1 MLRANYA
8 RELLSWA
15 FLPIMLG
22 AVEGGTVSI
31 VVKKHFAALPEVS
44 PSELNFAVAAV
55 TAAPAMANITS
66 FLWAGLA
73 HGRPKVPFIAA
84 LQIATA
90 AMVLLLGL
98 CPQSVVGLAAF
109 TAATILARVFWSGV
123 ITLRT
128 AVWRANYPHA
138 DRARIAGKMATVQ
151 SIVLAATGFAIGK
164 ALDFSP
170 ASFLFVYPAAAAFGL
185 VGNAIYRRVRLRGQR
200 RLARAESSGRRE
212 ERPTLSPMSVVSVLR
227 EDRSYRR
234 FMTWMFVFGL
244 GNLMISAP
252 LAISLEDRIGVT
264 YLEGILVTTIIP
276 LATMPLI
283 IPLWARLLGRLHII
297 EFRAVHGWSFVLAS
311 TLLFIAAWFES
322 FPLYCLASMFLGVG
336 FAGGVLAWNLGHHDF
351 APPHR
356 DGQYMGVHVTLTG
369 IRGILAPFLAVG
381 LYDWLERHDL
391 GAGFFAVCIAANLVG
406 LSGFISMAAE
416 RRAASAAKA
425 GESDTADSTK

>member
-15 FLPIMLG
+15 FLQIMLG

-44 PSELNFAVAAV
+44 ASELNFAVAAV

-98 CPQSVVGLAAF
+98 CSQSVTGLAVF
-109 TAATILARVFWSGV
+109 TVATILARVFWSGV

-138 DRARIAGKMATVQ
+138 DRARIAGKMAAVQ

-170 ASFLFVYPAAAAFGL
+170 AAFLIVYPAAAALGL

-200 RLARAESSGRRE
+200 RLARAERDGRRE
-212 ERPTLSPMSVVSVLR
+212 ERPTLSPMSVVAVLR
-227 EDRSYRR
+227 EDRAYRR

-252 LAISLEDRIGVT
+252 LAISLEDRLGVT

-276 LATMPLI
+276 LATMPLV
-283 IPLWARLLGRLHII
+283 IPLWARLLAKVHII
-297 EFRAVHGWSFVLAS
+297 EFRSIHGWSFVVAS
-311 TLLFIAAWFES
+311 TLLFVAAWFES
-322 FPLYCLASMFLGVG
+322 FPLYCLAAAMLGVG

-381 LYDWLERHDL
+381 LYDWLERHEL
-391 GAGFFAVCIAANLVG
+391 GAMFLAVCIAANLVG
-406 LSGFISMAAE
+406 LSGFIAMAAE
-416 RRAASAAKA
+416 RRKSQAHADESASPSPPK
-425 GESDTADSTK
+425 